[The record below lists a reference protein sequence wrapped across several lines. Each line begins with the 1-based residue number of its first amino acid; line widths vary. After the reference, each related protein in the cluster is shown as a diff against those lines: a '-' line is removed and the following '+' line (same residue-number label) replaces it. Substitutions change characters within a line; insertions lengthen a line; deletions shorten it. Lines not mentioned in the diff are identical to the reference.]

1 MILKTIME
9 IKEEYI
15 KESKNIIVSYNK
27 IIEKILTY
35 ETILN
40 EKKDN
45 ISNLVGELNTLEFSS
60 ENETTKKVALY
71 DIMFKYEKEIESLT
85 HNIKPLLEDLE
96 NIKSKSKILYDKILR
111 EYSQYTEEEIKQYI
125 VNKLN

>member
-1 MILKTIME
+1 ME